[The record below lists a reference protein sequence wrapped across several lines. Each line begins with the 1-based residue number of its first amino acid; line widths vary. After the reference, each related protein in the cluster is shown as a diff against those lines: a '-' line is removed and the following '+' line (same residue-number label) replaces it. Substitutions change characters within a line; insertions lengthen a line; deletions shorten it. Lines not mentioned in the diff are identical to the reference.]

1 MYQLNLIIIIKIKK
15 YFIGP
20 EELRGRQN
28 EMDDDL
34 NNRMHDMS
42 LKSPGPG
49 PRSNSPSFNQFRPQQ
64 PGYYPHSALHK
75 ASYSGMP
82 PHRQQFSS
90 QQPSGIPPLSSYM
103 IFIYKLI
110 LKLKL

>member
-1 MYQLNLIIIIKIKK
+1 
-15 YFIGP
+15 
-20 EELRGRQN
+20 
-28 EMDDDL
+28 MDDDL

-42 LKSPGPG
+42 LKSPG

-90 QQPSGIPPLSSYM
+90 QQPSGIPSLS
-103 IFIYKLI
+103 
-110 LKLKL
+110 KLKYNI